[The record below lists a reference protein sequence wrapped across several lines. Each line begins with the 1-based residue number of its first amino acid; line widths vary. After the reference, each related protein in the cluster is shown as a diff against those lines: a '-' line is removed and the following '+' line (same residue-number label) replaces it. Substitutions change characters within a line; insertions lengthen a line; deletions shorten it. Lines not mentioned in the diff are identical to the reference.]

1 MSGLQFWHHHGGLSV
16 PDLDAA
22 IAWYGDKLGFRL
34 EKRFP
39 IPTIPAEVAIVAN
52 GDLRMEIFQ
61 VPEAAPLPDGRREP
75 NSDVKTHGNKHVAFA
90 IADVDSFAEELRARE
105 VDIVWVHKFPFGA
118 NIFIRDCAGNLIE
131 FLEAEPPT
139 GTPAQL

>member
-1 MSGLQFWHHHGGLSV
+1 MSALRFWHHHGGLSV

-22 IAWYGDKLGFRL
+22 IAWYGEKLGFQV

-61 VPEAAPLPDGRREP
+61 VPEAAALPEGRREP
-75 NSDVKTHGNKHVAFA
+75 NTDVKTHGNKHVAFA
-90 IADVDSFAEELRARE
+90 IADVDSFAEELRARD

-131 FLEAEPPT
+131 FLEAEPLT
-139 GTPAQL
+139 GAPSSL